1 MTVRAAYCPRC
12 AAALPSAPPT
22 ACRSCGYELYV
33 NARPTASVIVVDGGR
48 FLALRRA
55 RAPQQGQWA
64 LPGGFCDGWEH
75 PADAAVRE
83 AREEVGAEVTL
94 GDFVGM
100 YVGDYDFQDERLPV
114 LDCFFLATVANPA
127 DLSPDPSEASEM
139 DWFALERRPRL
150 AFDTMRKAIAD
161 AKQLICR

>member
-1 MTVRAAYCPRC
+1 MDLLER
-12 AAALPSAPPT
+12 
-22 ACRSCGYELYV
+22 
-33 NARPTASVIVVDGGR
+33 NARPTAGVIVVDGGR
-48 FLALRRA
+48 FLAIRRA
-55 RAPQQGQWA
+55 RAPRAGQWA

-94 GDFVGM
+94 GDLVGM
-100 YVGDYDFQDERLPV
+100 YVGDYDYQDERLPV
-114 LDCFFLATVANPA
+114 LDCFFLATVANRA
-127 DLSPDPSEASEM
+127 ALALDPVEVSEM
-139 DWFALERRPRL
+139 DWFALDAPPQL